1 MAQDGNTQIDLINT
15 KLTGLNPMI
24 IFKLMR
30 QVTFFLKSYMKRL
43 LLFATGTL
51 LWRGQAV
58 FMPKTNVFF
67 GFVMILVLCLL
78 PIASAQ
84 ENSNITAITGG
95 TLIDGT
101 GTQPLT
107 NHTIIINGNT
117 IVSVGPYASTT
128 IPENAKVIDAK
139 GKWILPGFIDL
150 HHHLGYGES
159 YNSMQTLA
167 ALEMMN
173 RMLSAGVTSV
183 RDVAGPVGPMR
194 ALKEAQRR
202 GIISSLRLFPC
213 GTLLTTTGGHGDSG
227 WGRPDN
233 ISVKI
238 VDVPWEFR
246 KSIREMRKA
255 GFGHI
260 KISPP
265 FTLEEVKAAVDEAR
279 IQNMRITSHGGGLS
293 DTETPSMTRV
303 AIEGGVHCIE
313 HTPQMSEGTLELMAQ
328 QGVHWVPTI
337 GVYLRG
343 IKEPHFHPS
352 LIKRGWTGKMHEKNF
367 KKGKEL
373 GILMGIG
380 TDYVAYQNEYPGL
393 YIEDIR
399 TFVDLG
405 YTPMEAIVCATKNGA
420 IILGEEDKLGTIEA
434 GKLADLQV
442 INDNPLESFDALG
455 HPEIVMVGGKIH
467 RYKR

>member
-1 MAQDGNTQIDLINT
+1 
-15 KLTGLNPMI
+15 
-24 IFKLMR
+24 
-30 QVTFFLKSYMKRL
+30 
-43 LLFATGTL
+43 
-51 LWRGQAV
+51 
-58 FMPKTNVFF
+58 MPKTNVFL
-67 GFVMILVLCLL
+67 GFLMLSVLCLV

-84 ENSNITAITGG
+84 ENANITAITGG

-101 GTQPLT
+101 GAQPLT
-107 NHTIIINGNT
+107 DQTIIINGDV
-117 IVSVGPYASTT
+117 IVSVGPSASTT
-128 IPENAKVIDAK
+128 IPENATVIDAE

-150 HHHLGYGES
+150 HHHLGYGET

-173 RMLSAGVTSV
+173 RMLSAGVTSI

-194 ALKEAQRR
+194 ALQEAQRR
-202 GIISSLRLFPC
+202 GIINSLRLFPC
-213 GTLLTTTGGHGDSG
+213 GTLLTTTGGHGDTG
-227 WGRPDN
+227 WGRPGN
-233 ISVKI
+233 IRATI
-238 VDVPWEFR
+238 VDGPWEFR
-246 KSIREMRKA
+246 KAIRELHKA

-279 IQNMRITSHGGGLS
+279 IQNMRITSHGGGGS
-293 DTETPSMTRV
+293 DTEPPSMTRV
-303 AIEGGVHCIE
+303 AIEGGVQSIE
-313 HTPQMSEGTLELMAQ
+313 HTPKMSGGTLELMAEK
-328 QGVHWVPTI
+328 GVHWVPTI
-337 GVYLRG
+337 GVYLRQ
-343 IKEPHFHPS
+343 INKPYFNPLLRE
-352 LIKRGWTGKMHEKNF
+352 RGWTAEMHERDF

-380 TDYVAYQNEYPGL
+380 TDFVRYMDEYPGL
-393 YIEDIR
+393 YFVEVQ

-455 HPEIVMVGGKIH
+455 HPDIVMVGGTIH
-467 RYKR
+467 RYER